1 MTKNKG
7 PIIGL
12 GLLLG
17 AAAGVTPLLV
27 HRVIEPDIRRAT
39 TSWLADAGASHVV
52 VERVDGQ
59 DITLRGPA
67 NEENLAIESL
77 LRQRGTKHWIESI
90 KYFPERNPDTGTTPS
105 TTVAARIA
113 VPTTV
118 VVASTIAAP
127 TETAAPAVVAAAP
140 LPAPAPATGG
150 TALGA
155 PPAKPSCPTGLPL
168 LDGNSFAAGAAALT
182 DAAKATLD
190 QLAALLKGA
199 QGCSLTVGGHTDS
212 RGDDSYNQLLSQ
224 DRANA
229 VRTYLVAA
237 GVSADRLK
245 AVGFG
250 ETKPK
255 VSPEVSDGDRAA
267 NRRIEFTPNNAAGS

>member
-1 MTKNKG
+1 MTNNKG

-27 HRVIEPDIRRAT
+27 HKVIEPDIRRAT

-105 TTVAARIA
+105 TTAAARIA

-118 VVASTIAAP
+118 AVAT
-127 TETAAPAVVAAAP
+127 TVAAPAVAVAAP
-140 LPAPAPATGG
+140 LPAPAPAIGA

-155 PPAKPSCPTGLPL
+155 PPAKPSCPTGLPI
-168 LDGNSFAAGAAALT
+168 LDGNAFGAGAAALT
-182 DAAKATLD
+182 DGAKATLD
-190 QLAALLKGA
+190 QVAALLKGA
-199 QGCSLTVGGHTDS
+199 QGCSVTVGGHTDS
-212 RGDDSYNQLLSQ
+212 RGDDSYNQQLSQ

-229 VRTYLVAA
+229 VRTYLVGA

-250 ETKPK
+250 ESKPK
-255 VSPEVSDGDRAA
+255 VSPEVSAEDRAA

>member
-1 MTKNKG
+1 MTNNKG

-27 HRVIEPDIRRAT
+27 HKVIEPDIRRAT
-39 TSWLADAGASHVV
+39 TTWLADAGASRVV

-77 LRQRGTKHWIESI
+77 LRLRGTKHWIESI

-105 TTVAARIA
+105 TTAAARIA
-113 VPTTV
+113 VPSTAP
-118 VVASTIAAP
+118 VA
-127 TETAAPAVVAAAP
+127 AAPAITTPPVSSDAP
-140 LPAPAPATGG
+140 LPAPAPAPANGG
-150 TALGA
+150 SALGA
-155 PPAKPSCPTGLPL
+155 PPAKSSCPTGLPL
-168 LDGNSFAAGAAALT
+168 LDGNAFSAGAASLT
-182 DAAKATLD
+182 DGAKATLD

-199 QGCSLTVGGHTDS
+199 QGCSVTIGGHTDS
-212 RGDDSYNQLLSQ
+212 RGDDSYNQQLSQ

-229 VRTYLVAA
+229 VRAYLVGA
-237 GVSADRLK
+237 GASADRLK

-255 VSPEVSDGDRAA
+255 VSPEVSAEDRAA
-267 NRRIEFTPNNAAGS
+267 NRRIEFTPTNAGS